1 MKSCIN
7 RKSGMAW
14 LLMLLFLALVASAC
28 GTHAATEPAGTAD
41 LTVSWERADAAERGN
56 AAEDAAATERTGAAG
71 EGVAVREGEET
82 GEKAVSEH
90 RIVATTV
97 AITQIMDLLEL
108 DLVGIPKSVK
118 TLPERYNDVAKVGN
132 PMSPDMEIVKSLA
145 PTDVLSV
152 TTLQYEL
159 EPAFEN
165 AGIPATFMNLTSIEQ
180 MKAEILKLGEKYDRK
195 ERAEAIVEEYDAKLE
210 QINAAT
216 EGKVKPTVL
225 ILMGVPGSYLVATEH
240 SYIGDLVRLMG
251 GVNVVQGESVEFL
264 ASNTEYLHQSNPDVI
279 LRAAHGMPEEVVKMF
294 DAEFKKNDI
303 WKHFKAVQNGRVY
316 DLEEALFG
324 TTGNLAAGEAMDA
337 LLPMLYP

>member
-1 MKSCIN
+1 MKPFNSW
-7 RKSGMAW
+7 KSGMAW
-14 LLMLLFLALVASAC
+14 LLVLVVLLLSAC
-28 GTHAATEPAGTAD
+28 GTNSP
-41 LTVSWERADAAERGN
+41 
-56 AAEDAAATERTGAAG
+56 TEREGKPAVSPEAAQEQQSEGSQASGNQQAGG
-71 EGVAVREGEET
+71 EAG
-82 GEKAVSEH
+82 SEH

-165 AGIPATFMNLTSIEQ
+165 AGIEATFMNLTSIEQ
-180 MKAEILKLGEKYDRK
+180 MKTEILKLGEKYDRK
-195 ERAEAIVEEYDAKLE
+195 DRAEAIVEQYDAKLE

-216 EGKVKPTVL
+216 EGKENPTVL

-251 GVNVVQGESVEFL
+251 GVNIVQGESVEFL